1 MIQWPAQTEPVL
13 WGAVAGAVI
22 LSVVGFSFSGWHTA
36 SQTDAITSV
45 KVATALTAA
54 MAPVCALAFK
64 QDSKYAANMVELKK
78 TDEWSR
84 SNLIDVQNRP
94 RVFGLVGGRV
104 LGLVFGRHV
113 RLGLDRRVDA
123 VVGQVEEERRGLVGR
138 DELHRLGRLAVGEVF
153 ARRPFGERRDLV
165 GRGQRR
171 LGREGR

>member
-64 QDSKYAANMVELKK
+64 QDGKYAANMVELKK

-84 SNLIDVQNRP
+84 SNLIEK
-94 RVFGLVGGRV
+94 GGWGNV
-104 LGLVFGRHV
+104 AG
-113 RLGLDRRVDA
+113 
-123 VVGQVEEERRGLVGR
+123 GQDLSPE
-138 DELHRLGRLAVGEVF
+138 A
-153 ARRPFGERRDLV
+153 ARACALLLIPA
-165 GRGQRR
+165 
-171 LGREGR
+171 